1 MSKNLK
7 IKRVALVAISALGI
21 GVLSVTPAFA
31 ANVVTTTVT
40 AGTGTTTA
48 GSDLGVIGRTETFT
62 LSVAI
67 TDADDA
73 DVYKVV
79 PAMTG
84 SHAGSSVT
92 DANWIKAA
100 NLVPTLNSDD
110 DFVVTNPGDAT
121 DGNIIATYT
130 VDDPVVDDGT
140 ITVGYA
146 FTPDAVGTYILTFTT
161 SQTTGDGATITNAAV
176 TYTLTVVAAA
186 GAISIANT
194 TTDDGTALASSKYT
208 SNPVRDALQI
218 SAFSVVA
225 GSAVILHLTAVGGG
239 VDSYSRTRVS
249 MRTAT
254 SSYGTII
261 ASHANA
267 NTTAGAE
274 DPLTSFDAPTVP
286 GTYLLDV
293 TVANNGTGTTAST
306 YAAATDLTTS
316 VTMTVTA
323 PTGFS
328 PTLSTAHIIAG
339 GATGA
344 EGLAGDA
351 DTDAVT
357 ASGSGTAAALN
368 RAAITVTFKNTSAEA
383 MATGNTLTAQITSGP
398 GYLIVNTDDAI
409 DGDECSAT
417 PTYGAATGR
426 AISAFAVD
434 AVSTVYVCADGTA
447 GVATIVLSVT
457 NNLVTT
463 TWATKSVTFF
473 GAVRTLSV
481 ATTNFT
487 IGAAG
492 GDTTGAADASRDATG
507 EVTKAGALTADTS
520 TPAFIIAAKDSAG
533 QLATAAAAPTVITSD
548 PTVVSS
554 GTCVLDDGATV
565 YSSGEGFGLYN
576 CSFTTAATAVS
587 GQSATLTFRIADP
600 LGTAGI
606 DFLTTTATVT
616 VGGARF
622 TETLS
627 LDKSSYVAGEAMVVT
642 RTAKDSAGNPVAD
655 GSSAP
660 VVVFNKAIGGTAPG
674 AGFYKNGTL
683 VTSTTRPAVF
693 APTASGVFEARMDG
707 RNGSTATVA
716 ITTTA
721 TVGESST
728 EAAANA
734 ASDAASEA
742 IDAANAAT
750 DAANLAAEAA
760 DAATVAAEEARD
772 AADAATAAVE
782 ALATEV
788 ATLMAALKAQ
798 ITTLANVVAKI
809 AKRTKS

>member
-1 MSKNLK
+1 MNSLFKFPRRVRIHGGECGAVARALHHEAQKGALTQNEQSLISDEFVLKRPADLEKSSISTFLERKQMSTKTS
-7 IKRVALVAISALGI
+7 IKRLALVAVSALGF
-21 GVLSVTPAFA
+21 GLLSVVPSNA
-31 ANVVTTTVT
+31 
-40 AGTGTTTA
+40 
-48 GSDLGVIGRTETFT
+48 
-62 LSVAI
+62 
-67 TDADDA
+67 ADDA
-73 DVYKVV
+73 T
-79 PAMTG
+79 A
-84 SHAGSSVT
+84 
-92 DANWIKAA
+92 
-100 NLVPTLNSDD
+100 
-110 DFVVTNPGDAT
+110 
-121 DGNIIATYT
+121 IA
-130 VDDPVVDDGT
+130 
-140 ITVGYA
+140 
-146 FTPDAVGTYILTFTT
+146 
-161 SQTTGDGATITNAAV
+161 
-176 TYTLTVVAAA
+176 
-186 GAISIANT
+186 IANT

-225 GSAVILHLTAVGGG
+225 GSAVILHLTAVGGTG
-239 VDSYSRTRVS
+239 NAISTTGRTKAT

-267 NTTAGAE
+267 DTTAGAE

-286 GTYLLDV
+286 GAYIIDV
-293 TVANNGTGTTAST
+293 TTALSGT